1 MLTGERCIRYPA
13 WKVCNRTF
21 QQEAGSDVVDLT
33 GAIAAIS
40 ALGTAAYG
48 LVDAAKAFWG
58 GPSNFGFKFIRECL
72 APFDGAL
79 AIANAGGAQG
89 HVAFLNTLK
98 ANWLNGVPM
107 ADQKATAKSLI
118 HLGLTPAGAPALA
131 QATSLNANALTALA
145 TKVQNGEA
153 LLPSDVTLFG
163 RFDAIVSAK
172 LDTGFERADQR
183 YRNAAKALAFGVSV
197 VLGLLGAPI
206 VGASLWVGA
215 LVGIVAT
222 PLAPVAKD
230 LASSLSAATKA
241 ISAVK
246 R

>member
-1 MLTGERCIRYPA
+1 M
-13 WKVCNRTF
+13 
-21 QQEAGSDVVDLT
+21 DLP
-33 GAIAAIS
+33 GAIAAIG

-48 LVDAAKAFWG
+48 LVDASKAFWG
-58 GPSNFGFKFIRECL
+58 GPSNFGFGFIQECL
-72 APFDGAL
+72 EPFANAL
-79 AIANAGGAQG
+79 AIADAGGVHG
-89 HVAFLNTLK
+89 RVAFLNTLK
-98 ANWLNGVPM
+98 ANWLNGVAM
-107 ADQKATAKSLI
+107 ADQKATAKALI
-118 HLGLTPAGAPALA
+118 HLGLTSAGAPALA
-131 QATSLNANALTALA
+131 QATGLDAAALTALA
-145 TKVQNGEA
+145 TKVQTGEA
-153 LLPSDVTLFG
+153 LLPNEVTLFG

-197 VLGLLGAPI
+197 VLGLVGAPI
-206 VGASLWVGA
+206 VGANAAVGL
-215 LVGIVAT
+215 LVGVVAT